1 MKKFGTLKSIC
12 SVLGLLILC
21 STVLS
26 EDYCL
31 HLYRRDL
38 CQTWSISSHSTLCN
52 MQGEVPGPDQGS
64 NELSIWVVAKDN
76 IYIQTGYTQNS
87 SLKDNYY
94 STYNGLGGAF
104 GVALRRDRTSGGI
117 ILKFDP
123 STSSNATVRRDV
135 MDGLGAHVMYIVNI
149 PIQATSGGLNPTIN
163 LMFLIINFVAGI
175 ALMYFL
181 KTAVLSVVWLT
192 LYPII
197 VGFLQATIRLDNSFI
212 FLIVCSLVNAL
223 AYYCGKSVTKLSNS
237 RKIMAVVACFAIGV
251 LFMVVGNPWGYGSG
265 VFYMASCLLMAI
277 LTK

>member
-1 MKKFGTLKSIC
+1 MTKFDRGTRIYAA
-12 SVLGLLILC
+12 LGLLLLC
-21 STVLS
+21 SAVLS
-26 EDYCL
+26 DDFCL

-38 CQTWSISSHSTLCN
+38 CQTWSIPSYSNLCT
-52 MQGEVPGPDQGS
+52 MKGEVPSTDSTSSDISMWAVNGND
-64 NELSIWVVAKDN
+64 LYVK
-76 IYIQTGYTQNS
+76 TGYTQNS